1 MKTAGVLALA
11 LGLPA
16 AALAQPAPQSADE
29 LFAKGVQLHQAG
41 DILGAVEAYQEAL
54 QKDPARV
61 DARSNLGAAYVRLG
75 RYEDAI
81 REYRRALETLPS
93 HAGVRFNLALAL
105 YKSAQVSEAATELE
119 KVVAAEPE
127 QKAARLLLADCR
139 LQEGDEAAV
148 LALLEPYEATLGKDP
163 LYCYLMGT
171 VLLRRNELLRGQV
184 FIDRLFKDGDTA
196 PARLLM
202 GLAHL
207 RRKDARSAIPELE
220 RAIALDPH
228 LATVH
233 SVHGRAL
240 MDAGRRQEAAE
251 AFRLEL
257 ANNPNDFDANLY
269 LGLLLKEEDR
279 LDDAYDHL
287 KRAGRLRPNDARVL
301 YGLGGVHL
309 AAGRVDEAQ
318 QALEAV
324 TAAVPEY
331 TQAHVLLATVYY
343 RQKKK
348 ELGDHER
355 AIAEKLRQERQEQ
368 EAGASD
374 TLGPAYK
381 GEEMPPGKAGP
392 GGPKDKEP
400 PAPKESR
407 PR

>member
-1 MKTAGVLALA
+1 VRVPRAGLLALC

-16 AALAQPAPQSADE
+16 PALAQPAAAPTADE
-29 LFAKGVQLHQAG
+29 LFGKGVARHQAG

-81 REYRRALETLPS
+81 REYRRALEGIDHP
-93 HAGVRFNLALAL
+93 GIRFNLGLAL
-105 YKSAQVSEAATELE
+105 YKSAQVPAAADELE
-119 KVVAAEPE
+119 KVLAADPSHR
-127 QKAARLLLADCR
+127 QARLLLADCR
-139 LQEGDEAAV
+139 MQQGDEAAV
-148 LALLEPYEATLGKDP
+148 LALLEPHEAELGQDP

-171 VLLRRNELLRGQV
+171 VLLRRNEMLRGQV

-196 PARLLM
+196 PARLLI

-207 RRKDARSAIPELE
+207 RRKDARSALPEIE
-220 RAIALDPH
+220 RAIALDSS

-233 SVHGRAL
+233 SIHGRAL

-251 AFRLEL
+251 AFRREL
-257 ANNPNDFDANLY
+257 AQNPNDFDANLY
-269 LGLLLKEEDR
+269 LGLLMKDDNR
-279 LDDAYDHL
+279 LDEAADHL
-287 KRAGRLRPNDARVL
+287 KRASRLRAQDPRVL
-301 YGLGGVHL
+301 YGLGGLHL
-309 AAGRVDEAQ
+309 AGGRLEEAQ

-348 ELGDHER
+348 DLGDRER
-355 AIAEKLRQERQEQ
+355 AIAEKLRRERQED
-368 EAGASD
+368 EPGAAGA
-374 TLGPAYK
+374 LGPAYK
-381 GEEMPPGKAGP
+381 GEEMPP
-392 GGPKDKEP
+392 EP
-400 PAPKESR
+400 PAAPAKDKKPVTGASGSR
-407 PR
+407 